1 MPLIWDPSYAVG
13 YLTIDQQ
20 HQELFARVNA
30 LLDAMHA
37 RRGKDEI
44 EKLLGFLSTYVVHH
58 FGAEETLMRQ
68 HAYAG
73 MAEHVAE
80 HQAFVAELRTFRET
94 FRTSGASTSLVVGVN
109 KRLCGWLVDHVGRMD
124 RQLGGFLS
132 RAA

>member
-1 MPLIWDPSYAVG
+1 
-13 YLTIDQQ
+13 
-20 HQELFARVNA
+20 
-30 LLDAMHA
+30 
-37 RRGKDEI
+37 
-44 EKLLGFLSTYVVHH
+44 VHH

-68 HAYAG
+68 HAYTG

-94 FRTSGASTSLVVGVN
+94 FRRSGASTSLVVGVN